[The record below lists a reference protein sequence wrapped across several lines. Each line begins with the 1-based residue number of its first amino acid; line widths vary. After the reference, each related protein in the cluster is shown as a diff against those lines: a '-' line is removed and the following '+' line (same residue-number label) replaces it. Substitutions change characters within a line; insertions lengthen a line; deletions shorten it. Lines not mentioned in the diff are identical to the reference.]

1 MLNTRIKTGMGGLG
15 LALALLAASPSHANT
30 VSDGLRIV
38 STHSETRS
46 DVTRVE
52 TRISRGLQQRSLG
65 AQHLRVALVAADGT
79 VRAEQ
84 QRLVGPAQMARGNT
98 RDLYLTTNLN
108 AVASADERLVVEWVN
123 VAL

>member
-1 MLNTRIKTGMGGLG
+1 MLNTRIKNGMGGIG
-15 LALALLAASPSHANT
+15 MVLALLAASPSHAGS
-30 VSDGLRIV
+30 VHDGLRVV

-52 TRISRGLQQRSLG
+52 TRISRGLQQRWLG
-65 AQHLRVALVAADGT
+65 AHHLRIALVAADGP

-84 QRLVGPAQMARGNT
+84 QRVVGPAQLVRGNT
-98 RDLYLTTNLN
+98 RDIYLTTDLN
-108 AVASADERLVVEWVN
+108 AVATADERLVVEWLH

>member
-108 AVASADERLVVEWVN
+108 AVASADERLVVEWVK